1 MNEAELIVDSGTGVF
16 LTPEGY
22 EQLKKELEHLTIVK
36 RPEIAE
42 RIRDSQ
48 QHGEFSED
56 NSELDEVKFEQA
68 IVENRIGELRAI
80 FGNASVLDM
89 DKISTERA
97 GVGTVVKVNDLDWDD
112 EFDVRLVFS
121 IEADP
126 NKDFVSIDSPL
137 GTALIGHKAGE
148 EVRFEAPDG
157 MKRVKILALS
167 K

>member
-1 MNEAELIVDSGTGVF
+1 MNEAELMIESGSSIM
-16 LTPEGY
+16 LTPGGY
-22 EQLKKELEHLTIVK
+22 EQLKSELEHLTLVK

-80 FGNASVLDM
+80 FGSASVLDM
-89 DKISTERA
+89 DNVPTDRI
-97 GVGTVVKVNDLDWDD
+97 GIGTVVRVNDLDWDD
-112 EFDVRLVFS
+112 EFDIRVVSS

-126 NKDFVSIDSPL
+126 NKDFVSIESPL
-137 GTALIGHKAGE
+137 GTAIIGHTAGE
-148 EVRFEAPDG
+148 EVKFEAPDG
-157 MKRVKILALS
+157 MKRVKILSLS